1 MCDLFYLVEH
11 PVCNVVVEAVGTK
24 IKVIVE
30 RRLRGQLNHHAEGA
44 EDHTHQGHYT
54 RVIKVAHDSKLLTK
68 VLVLLEEDVLLV
80 WPSEHLHCHWNVIIC
95 PPVNLK
101 KEDFTSLKQYNNF
114 MQRQLTFN
122 FDMGI

>member
-1 MCDLFYLVEH
+1 MLWWRPWGQKV
-11 PVCNVVVEAVGTK
+11 
-24 IKVIVE
+24 KVIIE

-54 RVIKVAHDSKLLTK
+54 RVIKVAHDGQLLTK

-95 PPVNLK
+95 SPVNLQ
-101 KEDFTSLKQYNNF
+101 KEDFQLHSSSTDNASNTTTSYREN
-114 MQRQLTFN
+114 
-122 FDMGI
+122 